1 MGIELLI
8 IGPIIWLFF
17 GLVAMSIAG
26 SKNRSGC
33 LWFLLGLLLG
43 PFSLVV
49 ALLPSCRPY
58 GGNRHGDRPIRNGMN
73 LISYERGDE
82 AKEIALLDHQDLRED
97 IIDLTDMVTDQS
109 DIPQF
114 PLEEETKKCP
124 FCAETIKL
132 EALKCRYCGEWL
144 AKIQK

>member
-17 GLVAMSIAG
+17 GLVSMSIAG

-49 ALLPSCRPY
+49 ALLPSCRPFR
-58 GGNRHGDRPIRNGMN
+58 NRMN
-73 LISYERGDE
+73 LISYERIGD
-82 AKEIALLDHQDLRED
+82 AKELSLLDVPDSRED
-97 IIDLTDMVTDQS
+97 IIDLTDMIDDQS
-109 DIPQF
+109 DIPRF

>member
-1 MGIELLI
+1 
-8 IGPIIWLFF
+8 
-17 GLVAMSIAG
+17 
-26 SKNRSGC
+26 
-33 LWFLLGLLLG
+33 
-43 PFSLVV
+43 
-49 ALLPSCRPY
+49 
-58 GGNRHGDRPIRNGMN
+58 MN
-73 LISYERGDE
+73 LMSSERGDE

>member
-17 GLVAMSIAG
+17 GLVSMSIAG

-109 DIPQF
+109 ETDKIMV
-114 PLEEETKKCP
+114 EEETKKCP

-144 AKIQK
+144 AKI

>member
-8 IGPIIWLFF
+8 VGPIIWLFF
-17 GLVAMSIAG
+17 GLVSMSIAG

-49 ALLPSCRPY
+49 ALLPSCRPFR
-58 GGNRHGDRPIRNGMN
+58 NRMN
-73 LISYERGDE
+73 LISYERIGD
-82 AKEIALLDHQDLRED
+82 AKELSLLDVPDSRED
-97 IIDLTDMVTDQS
+97 IIDLTDMIDDQS
-109 DIPQF
+109 DIPRF

>member
-8 IGPIIWLFF
+8 VGPIIWLFF
-17 GLVAMSIAG
+17 GLVSMSIAG

-49 ALLPSCRPY
+49 ALLPSCRPF
-58 GGNRHGDRPIRNGMN
+58 RNGMN
-73 LISYERGDE
+73 LISYERIGD
-82 AKEIALLDHQDLRED
+82 AKELSLLDVPDSRED
-97 IIDLTDMVTDQS
+97 IIDLTDMIGDQS
-109 DIPQF
+109 DIRQF

-144 AKIQK
+144 AKIQQ

>member
-17 GLVAMSIAG
+17 GLVSMSIAG

-58 GGNRHGDRPIRNGMN
+58 RGNRHGDRPIRNGMN
-73 LISYERGDE
+73 LISDERGDE

-109 DIPQF
+109 ETDKIMV
-114 PLEEETKKCP
+114 EEETKKCP

>member
-1 MGIELLI
+1 
-8 IGPIIWLFF
+8 
-17 GLVAMSIAG
+17 
-26 SKNRSGC
+26 
-33 LWFLLGLLLG
+33 
-43 PFSLVV
+43 
-49 ALLPSCRPY
+49 
-58 GGNRHGDRPIRNGMN
+58 MN

-109 DIPQF
+109 ETDKIMV
-114 PLEEETKKCP
+114 EEETKKCP

-144 AKIQK
+144 AKI